1 MLPPPGLPE
10 AFLAP
15 VDDALLQLV
24 RRWARTH
31 GPFVARE
38 PAARFGVGVD
48 AVGEVLDRLVADGR
62 LERGEFRPDGVE
74 REWCD
79 VDVLRLLRQRS
90 LAVLRHQV
98 EPTSAEA
105 LARFLPAWQ
114 GVTAPAPAVG
124 SISRTDGLDRL
135 YEVIG
140 QLQGV
145 PIAASVLERDVF
157 PSRVR
162 GYGPRLFDELLAAG
176 EVLWVGAG
184 SLGRNDGR
192 VVLALRDQAGLVLPR
207 LGFGPPAPTSLARL
221 TPSMTSCGPCCSRG
235 ERASSGSSA
244 VAALPTPTCSRRS
257 GTWCGP
263 VR

>member
-1 MLPPPGLPE
+1 M
-10 AFLAP
+10 
-15 VDDALLQLV
+15 
-24 RRWARTH
+24 
-31 GPFVARE
+31 ARE

-48 AVGEVLDRLVADGR
+48 AVGEVLERLVADGR

-90 LAVLRHQV
+90 LAVLRRQV

-145 PIAASVLERDVF
+145 PIAASVLERDVL
-157 PSRVR
+157 PVGVR

-176 EVLWVGAG
+176 EVHVG
-184 SLGRNDGR
+184 GRR
-192 VVLALRDQAGLVLPR
+192 LPR
-207 LGFGPPAPTSLARL
+207 PQRRPGRAGASRPGRFGPAPVGVRSALA
-221 TPSMTSCGPCCSRG
+221 
-235 ERASSGSSA
+235 
-244 VAALPTPTCSRRS
+244 
-257 GTWCGP
+257 
-263 VR
+263 